1 MGKRQ
6 KRYQAYEQ
14 KKKPKYY
21 IFLKR
26 VSRLFRDPVEAI
38 ETTDLKQWW
47 PRFKDMS
54 HRKSLKDIS

>member
-1 MGKRQ
+1 MKANNAKGMGKRQ

-38 ETTDLKQWW
+38 ETTDLKQ
-47 PRFKDMS
+47 
-54 HRKSLKDIS
+54 